1 MAEKELERIEAY
13 LSQRMSEN
21 DSIQFEK
28 DLKES
33 KELAEKTKNVAYIL
47 HSIHL
52 VGLKRDNERI
62 GNIHISASG
71 DYKRYIASIAAM
83 LVVVLT
89 FATVVSI
96 PVYHHVV
103 KPVIEKVF
111 KKESKPSKT
120 SNSMVAM
127 DTVKID
133 SVGVD
138 TLRTDTIIMNTKSK
152 PIASVVKEEPIKPQE
167 IVIKQDVSADTVV
180 VKETK
185 PDTVVHKVVQIS
197 PVKVESPKPVNR
209 IVSYSQLK
217 NYWFGDVF
225 AKREGKDVVCTFVMK
240 NEVENAEIQM
250 HSARAKDGK
259 GKNYLAKYC
268 LLNGKSKRIVEK
280 WEKGEEH
287 IVTVTIVDVPLEV
300 NEFESISFSF
310 QSAGDSLKQKSQSII
325 LKVGEII

>member
-1 MAEKELERIEAY
+1 MEEKELERIEAY
-13 LSQRMSEN
+13 LSQRMSE
-21 DSIQFEK
+21 DESRQFEK

-33 KELAEKTKNVAYIL
+33 KELAEKTKSVAYIL

-89 FATVVSI
+89 FATVVSV

-111 KKESKPSKT
+111 KKESKPS
-120 SNSMVAM
+120 NPIAAM
-127 DTVKID
+127 DTVKVD
-133 SVGVD
+133 SALVD
-138 TLRTDTIIMNTKSK
+138 TLKADSIILSAKPE
-152 PIASVVKEEPIKPQE
+152 PIAPVVKEEPVKTQE
-167 IVIKQDVSADTVV
+167 IVEEDEVSVDTVV
-180 VKETK
+180 VEETK
-185 PDTVVHKVVQIS
+185 PDTVVREVVQVS
-197 PVKVESPKPVNR
+197 PVKVESPKPANR

-217 NYWFGDVF
+217 NFWFGDVV
-225 AKREGKDVVCTFVMK
+225 ANRKGKDVVCTFVMK

-250 HSARAKDGK
+250 HSARAKDEK

-268 LLNGKSKRIVEK
+268 LLNGKNKRIVEK

-300 NEFESISFSF
+300 LGFESISFSF

-325 LKVGEII
+325 LKVGEIN